1 MTKRKNHSAEFK
13 ARVALDAIRE
23 EMTLSELSKKYGV
36 HSGQISTWKRAALDN
51 MTSAFERRGRD
62 PAPEVSAAEV
72 ELTGL
77 ELFCGLGN
85 VQARPFCGV
94 SLGAN
99 AFPFQASLSREL
111 TAKPA
116 ISTSRSQFRR
126 VALPLSELFLAEARL
141 ALSESCVFSDVSATA
156 MFTDASR
163 AKAYSEQIRHS
174 LVLGRAVGSHQECP
188 HSCGTAVGQSDLN

>member
-72 ELTGL
+72 EKLHSKIGQLVL
-77 ELFCGLGN
+77 E
-85 VQARPFCGV
+85 RD
-94 SLGAN
+94 
-99 AFPFQASLSREL
+99 
-111 TAKPA
+111 
-116 ISTSRSQFRR
+116 
-126 VALPLSELFLAEARL
+126 FLA
-141 ALSESCVFSDVSATA
+141 
-156 MFTDASR
+156 DASR
-163 AKAYSEQIRHS
+163 Q
-174 LVLGRAVGSHQECP
+174 LLGPRGKKW
-188 HSCGTAVGQSDLN
+188 